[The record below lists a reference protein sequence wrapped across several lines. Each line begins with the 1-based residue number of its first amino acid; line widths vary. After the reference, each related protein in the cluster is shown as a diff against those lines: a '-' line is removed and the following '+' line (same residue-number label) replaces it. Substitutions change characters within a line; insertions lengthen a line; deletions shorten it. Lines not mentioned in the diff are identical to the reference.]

1 MDDWRDI
8 DTVQCVQT
16 DKRTKRRTKRWT
28 DVENVGDHHGK
39 KRERMK
45 KILEVKCHR
54 KNGLFCFIL
63 ELKSCLE

>member
-1 MDDWRDI
+1 M
-8 DTVQCVQT
+8 
-16 DKRTKRRTKRWT
+16 
-28 DVENVGDHHGK
+28 GDHYGK